1 MPKSEGW
8 KGWDEYAP
16 FYDWENART
25 LGRRDVAYWRRIVG
39 GEAARTLELG
49 CGTGRLLIP
58 MARTGVPIVGI
69 DRSAPMLTRATER
82 VRRIRRD
89 ARPAVVRGDIRQLPF
104 PNRSFGMV
112 MAPYGLLQSLLREAD
127 LRETLTDAARVLRKG
142 GLLGVD
148 LVPDLTSWA
157 EYSRKVSLTGRGPG
171 GGTVTLIESV
181 RQDRRKR
188 LTIFDEE
195 FVERRGRATARHV
208 FSLTFR
214 TLTAPEMCERLE
226 STGFRVETL
235 CGSYRDAP
243 WTPQADVWLIRAR
256 KR

>member
-25 LGRRDVAYWRRIVG
+25 LGRRDVAYWRRLVRD
-39 GEAARTLELG
+39 EAARTLELG

-58 MARTGVPIVGI
+58 MARTGMPIIGV
-69 DRSAPMLTRATER
+69 DRSAPMLARASQR
-82 VRRIRRD
+82 ARRLRRD
-89 ARPAVVRGDIRQLPF
+89 HRPAIVRGDIRQLPF
-104 PNRSFGMV
+104 PNRSFGVV
-112 MAPYGLLQSLLREAD
+112 MAPYGLLQSLLREPD
-127 LRETLTDAARVLRKG
+127 LRETLTDVARVLRRG

-157 EYSRKVSLTGRGPG
+157 EYNRKVSLQGRGPT

-195 FVERRGRATARHV
+195 FIERRGRDLSRHT

-214 TLTAPEMCERLE
+214 TLTVPEMCSRLE
-226 STGFRVETL
+226 EAGFRIESL
-235 CGSYRDAP
+235 AGGYRGRP
-243 WTPQADVWLIRAR
+243 WSPDADVWLIRAR